1 MQKLAK
7 ILMIASIIVCGLAM
21 ISVGVSPAI
30 SSVYIQSPTGQEE
43 FVMKVGEKETL
54 SVVVTPNNSKG
65 KYNLDWTS
73 SNTQVATVSD
83 SGYVQALMAG
93 ATTITVKTP
102 NGKQDSIELT
112 VEEIFATTVSV
123 DFEYSAI
130 QTGSTYQL
138 TATVYPNN
146 TTNKNIIWSSSND
159 DVISVTQDGTITAE
173 STGIA
178 VVTAT
183 SASNSAA
190 KKSLTIMVKD
200 VIEVTS
206 LSLNHTS
213 LQVYKGKSAS
223 LTCYVNPTNATDKTV
238 NWSSNAPDIVT
249 VNNNGSLNI
258 HNAGTAIITVTSAN
272 GKSTSCTVTVPTVQ
286 ADRVDFS
293 IATMRLLMTNL
304 TVGNTYQLEYT
315 ALSNKGFDYEVTDK
329 AIWETS
335 HPEIASIDQ
344 NGVLT
349 IHTSGTTVVSVT
361 VSGKKTSLAITI
373 L

>member
-30 SSVYIQSPTGQEE
+30 SSIYIQSPTGQEE

-54 SVVVTPNNSKG
+54 SVVVTPSNSKS

-73 SNTQVATVSD
+73 SNPQVASVSN

-123 DFEYSAI
+123 EFEYSAI

-183 SASNSAA
+183 STSNSAA

-238 NWSSNAPDIVT
+238 TWSSNAPDIVT

-258 HNAGTAIITVTSAN
+258 HNAGTATITVTSAN
-272 GKSTSCTVTVPTVQ
+272 GKSTSCTVTVP
-286 ADRVDFS
+286 RVEASSFYLS
-293 IATMRLLMTNL
+293 TGMMTDLENL
-304 TVGNTYQLEYT
+304 AVGDNYQLTYT
-315 ALSNKGFDYEVTDK
+315 CLSSKGFGYEVTDK
-329 AIWETS
+329 VQWS
-335 HPEIASIDQ
+335 SSKPEIASIDA
-344 NGVLT
+344 NGYLT
-349 IHTSGTTVVSVT
+349 AHSVGTTLIKATLSGIERTVLVVV
-361 VSGKKTSLAITI
+361 K
-373 L
+373 